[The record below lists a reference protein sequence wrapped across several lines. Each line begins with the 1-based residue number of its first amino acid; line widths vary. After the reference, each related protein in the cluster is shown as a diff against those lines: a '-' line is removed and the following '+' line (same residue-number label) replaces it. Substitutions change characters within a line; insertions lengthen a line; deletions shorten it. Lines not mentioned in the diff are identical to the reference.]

1 MHYIADRLMLGTA
14 QFGSKYGIT
23 NNSKT
28 PDENN
33 LKKIISL
40 AKENQINSIDT
51 AMNYNS
57 EIKLG
62 NVGIGDFKV
71 FTKLPKA
78 PEHISV
84 SKWVNENV
92 YKSLE
97 NLKIS
102 KLEGLL
108 IHNHNELKSNKGKEI
123 WNSLLDLKKNKL
135 IKKVGISIY
144 SPKEINVLF
153 ENFNFD
159 IIQVPF
165 NFFDRRILNSGWLSK
180 LKSNNVEI
188 HARSIFL
195 QGLLLQSKENLPH
208 EFHKWNK
215 DWNKWYAFLTKNN
228 LDKLDTALN
237 FVKSYEEINK
247 IIIGIDNISQLRD
260 ILKIKSNK
268 IKDYPNFQVTDEDLL
283 NPLNW
288 DIYANHKKKY

>member
-1 MHYIADRLMLGTA
+1 MHYIGDRLMLGTA

-28 PDENN
+28 PNENN

-62 NVGIGDFKV
+62 NVGIGDLKV
-71 FTKLPKA
+71 FTKLPKV

-84 SKWVNENV
+84 SKWVYENV

-102 KLEGLL
+102 RLEGLL
-108 IHNHNELKSNKGKEI
+108 IHNHNELKSKKGKEI

-135 IKKVGISIY
+135 IKKLGISIY
-144 SPKEINVLF
+144 SPKEINVLY

-159 IIQVPF
+159 IIQTPF

-195 QGLLLQSKENLPH
+195 QGLLLQSKENLPR
-208 EFHKWNK
+208 EFHKWDK
-215 DWNKWYAFLTKNN
+215 DWNKWYDFLTKNN

-237 FVKSYEEINK
+237 FVKSFKEINK
-247 IIIGIDNISQLRD
+247 IIVGIDNISQLRD

-268 IKDYPNFQVTDEDLL
+268 IKYYPNFQVTDEDLL

-288 DIYANHKKKY
+288 DIYTNHKKKY

>member
-1 MHYIADRLMLGTA
+1 MHHIADRLMLGTA

-28 PDENN
+28 PNENN

-144 SPKEINVLF
+144 SPKEINVLY

-159 IIQVPF
+159 IIQTPF

-237 FVKSYEEINK
+237 FVKSYEEIDK

>member
-237 FVKSYEEINK
+237 FVKSYEEIDK

-260 ILKIKSNK
+260 ILKIKRNK